1 MVFKEIIVVYS
12 ENNMKFINTLCG
24 QKAELLIVKKVKQ
37 SRYTP
42 RRPLGEEKIV
52 ILDLGTRWGE

>member
-12 ENNMKFINTLCG
+12 ENHMKLINTLCG
-24 QKAELLIVKKVKQ
+24 QKAELLIVKKEKQ

-42 RRPLGEEKIV
+42 RRPLGEEEVFIHN
-52 ILDLGTRWGE
+52 LGTRWGE